1 MNSPTVP
8 RVGFCI
14 PPRPVF
20 GEAGFGSQPPDRWG
34 CLRRELQQ
42 PVIEALRQIPDVEWV
57 EVDFRDAWIESGRVR
72 TDDIWFDELDHYVW
86 YCEVDRRPGS
96 YHQVLLQRMAESV
109 QVHPDPW
116 RWDRA
121 VDKLTAHECLR
132 AAGLPVPECIYV
144 NPDNVD
150 VAVRA
155 LKAWG
160 AVLLKPRRGA
170 WGEGTTLIDHPATLR
185 DLLGYVRSLGIDGHD
200 HGCFLEQY
208 LENDPERWTS
218 VTVLGDRPV
227 IGYRKRADKWVA
239 LPGGRTK
246 VYDANQ
252 QGGSV
257 DYVELDETH
266 RRLAIQAS
274 RALGCPFIGFDM
286 IWTSNGPVIV
296 DENTSPGN
304 YEALY
309 RMAGLGMAECFTS
322 AIMQLIQPAPDPSRE
337 G

>member
-1 MNSPTVP
+1 MNSPKAP

-14 PPRPVF
+14 PPRPAS
-20 GEAGFGSQPPDRWG
+20 GEPGFAAQPPERWG
-34 CLRRELQQ
+34 CLRKGLQQ
-42 PVIEALRQIPDVEWV
+42 PVVEALRRVPDVEWIA
-57 EVDFRDAWIESGRVR
+57 VDFRDAWIESGRVR
-72 TDDIWFDELDHYVW
+72 TRDLWLDELDHYVW

-96 YHQVLLQRMAESV
+96 YHQVLLQRLAESV

-132 AAGLPVPECIYV
+132 AAGLPVPECVYV
-144 NPDNVD
+144 NPDNLD
-150 VAVRA
+150 AA
-155 LKAWG
+155 LHALEAWD
-160 AVLLKPRRGA
+160 AALLKPRRGA

-185 DLLGYVRSLGIDGHD
+185 DLLGYARSLGVDGD
-200 HGCFLEQY
+200 LHGYFLEQY

-218 VTVLGDRPV
+218 VTVLGHRPV
-227 IGYRKRADKWVA
+227 FGYRKRADKIVA
-239 LPGGRTK
+239 LPGGRAK

-257 DYVELDETH
+257 DYVELDDTH
-266 RRLAIQAS
+266 RRLATQAS
-274 RALGCPFIGFDM
+274 LALGCPSIGFDM
-286 IWTSNGPVIV
+286 IWTAKGPVIV

-309 RMAGLGMAECFTS
+309 GIAGLDAAECFTA
-322 AIMQLIQPAPDPSRE
+322 AIMQLIRPA

>member
-1 MNSPTVP
+1 
-8 RVGFCI
+8 
-14 PPRPVF
+14 
-20 GEAGFGSQPPDRWG
+20 
-34 CLRRELQQ
+34 
-42 PVIEALRQIPDVEWV
+42 LRQIPDIEWV
-57 EVDFRDAWIESGRVR
+57 EVDFRSAWIESGRVR
-72 TDDIWFDELDHYVW
+72 THDIWLDELEHYVW

-96 YHQVLLQRMAESV
+96 YHQVLLQRLAESV

-144 NPDNVD
+144 SPDNVE
-150 VAVRA
+150 AALRA
-155 LKAWG
+155 LEAWG

-170 WGEGTTLIDHPATLR
+170 WGEGTMLIDHPATLR
-185 DLLGYVRSLGIDGHD
+185 DLLGYARSLGVDGD
-200 HGCFLEQY
+200 LQGYFLEQY

-218 VTVLGDRPV
+218 VTVLADRPV
-227 IGYRKRADKWVA
+227 IGYRKRADKRVA

-257 DYVELDETH
+257 DYVALDEEH

-274 RALGCPFIGFDM
+274 KALGCPFIGFDM
-286 IWTSNGPVIV
+286 IWTPKGPVIV

-304 YEALY
+304 YAALY
-309 RMAGLGMAECFTS
+309 RMAGLEVAECFAA
-322 AIMQLIQPAPDPSRE
+322 AIMQLIRPAPGASVGSSPHDPAVRAPFCD
-337 G
+337 